1 MKRLHP
7 HAVALAATLTA
18 LSAHADPTPGQ
29 ISAAAN
35 VYVGDAECE
44 FKQHVSLRPIAGRPG
59 HFELRFK
66 KASYTMVPQETT
78 TGAVRLEDQTAGLVW
93 IQIPAKS
100 MLLNSRL
107 GQRLVDACLHA
118 EQRAEVAAAATRPPG
133 IGIGIAATDAA
144 PAGTGNGLGI
154 AATAAAPA
162 GAGTGIGIA
171 AAR

>member
-7 HAVALAATLTA
+7 HAVALATTLTV
-18 LSAHADPTPGQ
+18 LTAHADLTPGQ
-29 ISAAAN
+29 IIAAEN
-35 VYVGDAECE
+35 VYVGEAECE
-44 FKQHVSLRPIAGRPG
+44 FKQIVSLRPIAGRPG

-78 TGAVRLEDQTAGLVW
+78 TGAVRLEDRTAGVVW

-107 GQRLVDACLHA
+107 GQRLVDACLLA
-118 EQRAEVAAAATRPPG
+118 EQRAEVAATA
-133 IGIGIAATDAA
+133 AA
-144 PAGTGNGLGI
+144 PADAGNGIGI

-162 GAGTGIGIA
+162 ATPATPVAPPAAPVAAGTGIGIA